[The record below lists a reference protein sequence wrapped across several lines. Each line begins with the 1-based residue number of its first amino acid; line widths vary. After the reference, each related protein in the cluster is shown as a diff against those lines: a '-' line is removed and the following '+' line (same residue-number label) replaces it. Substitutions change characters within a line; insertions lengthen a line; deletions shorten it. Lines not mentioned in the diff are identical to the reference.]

1 MKSSLSHPVFC
12 LAILCL
18 LMACSQESS
27 SQDSQAWKELQSKLS
42 TLQDEDNEAHLVS
55 LAQEECSDFQNLC
68 TKWFAQQ
75 LISYSHQ
82 EGQLHYGPGRG
93 ELIARYLLSH
103 SPQLKLGRQTL
114 ARELLLQGDIEESR
128 QIFTSLLNEDPEGA
142 FELYWL
148 IQLETQDHQYEEAEE
163 YTKRFELLGV
173 EEAQI
178 SQGLQYQI
186 QVKKEKQELK
196 EELNYT
202 LTQHFEIYSEANHSQ
217 AEWVGEVIES
227 QWERLTQYFG
237 LTLIKPIEVV
247 IYQQS
252 HLGGAA
258 AEVDW
263 VSASYN
269 GKLRIPISQIPESL
283 GESSQGFSQLM
294 SHELTHALLD
304 KGIGQDIPVWFHEG
318 MAQYMEGR
326 RFAQIKHHLAGQSIP
341 TLEQLN
347 RPFLEVQEQS
357 EVSKRYSLSLAMVEQ
372 IIEDSS
378 EESFQNLIS
387 LGSQNSSF
395 EEAWGLIFPGDHW
408 KVSALYK
415 RAIQSLSQEHKP

>member
-1 MKSSLSHPVFC
+1 MSK
-12 LAILCL
+12 AQQ
-18 LMACSQESS
+18 ACPKFQE
-27 SQDSQAWKELQSKLS
+27 
-42 TLQDEDNEAHLVS
+42 
-55 LAQEECSDFQNLC
+55 LC
-68 TKWFAQQ
+68 TQWFAQQ
-75 LISYSHQ
+75 LMSFQ
-82 EGQLHYGPGRG
+82 GTEGKLYYGPGQG
-93 ELIARYLLSH
+93 YLIAQFLLKQ
-103 SPQLKLGRQTL
+103 SPELRVARQIL
-114 ARELLLQGDIEESR
+114 ARELLVQGDIEASR
-128 QIFTSLLNEDPEGA
+128 QQFTSLLNEDPQGA

-148 IQLETQDHQYEEAEE
+148 IDLETRAQQYDQAES
-163 YTKRFELLGV
+163 YRQRFELLGV
-173 EEAQI
+173 AEAQI

-186 QVKKEKQELK
+186 QVQKESQELQ
-196 EELNYT
+196 EELRHT
-202 LTQHFEIYSEANHSQ
+202 LTQHFEIYSEIDDSQ
-217 AEWVGEVIES
+217 SEWVGEVIES
-227 QWERLTQYFG
+227 EWSRLTQYFG
-237 LTLIKPIEVV
+237 LNLLKPIEVV
-247 IYQQS
+247 IYERT

-269 GKLRIPISQIPESL
+269 GKLRIPASQIPESL
-283 GESSQGFSQLM
+283 SEVPPGFAQLM

-326 RFAQIKHHLAGQSIP
+326 RFEQIKHHLVGQSIP

-395 EEAWGLIFPGDHW
+395 QEAWELIFPGDHW